1 LVTDHA
7 KGKGR
12 SGPGGQDHAYV
23 RYRRYYSHE
32 NPDGSTT
39 VTSYGPLT
47 TGASIAWKSAFETAF
62 IFFIAFCLLSPW
74 SPGSTGAVI
83 WACCW
88 GAVGFT
94 LHVCHLVPVRR
105 KHS

>member
-1 LVTDHA
+1 VTDHA

-74 SPGSTGAVI
+74 SPVRPARSSGPAAGAPSASPCTSVI
-83 WACCW
+83 WCQ
-88 GAVGFT
+88 
-94 LHVCHLVPVRR
+94 
-105 KHS
+105 